1 YRPVVFADRV
11 RFRRRAASA
20 RAPEADGA
28 VAPAEL
34 LDTGPLLLA
43 LLPAPVRVYD
53 SRSGKAPDGTDA
65 DTGAT
70 DVKWVRGT
78 RLRIDVAYV
87 LGDTTR
93 PTGVPPDAQG
103 VALNV
108 TATSIK
114 YGGRLMVWS
123 GALADSE
130 PPATSSVNWSATSGQ
145 VNSLV
150 LSRCGEGRVHVEL
163 NGASGCEA
171 EVIID
176 VVGYLAAALV

>member
-1 YRPVVFADRV
+1 MLADRSRSRRV
-11 RFRRRAASA
+11 RRGAP
-20 RAPEADGA
+20 APEQRGSI
-28 VAPAEL
+28 APAEL
-34 LDTGPLLLA
+34 LDSGSLLLA

-53 SRSGKAPDGTDA
+53 SRAGREPDGTDA

-87 LGDTTR
+87 LGNTAL
-93 PTGVPPDAQG
+93 PTGVPPDALG
-103 VALNV
+103 VALNL
-108 TATSIK
+108 TATSIRF
-114 YGGRLMVWS
+114 GGRLTVWS

-130 PPATSSVNWSATSGQ
+130 PPATSSVNWSATTGQ

-150 LSRCGEGRVHVEL
+150 MSRCGEGRVHVEL

-171 EVIID
+171 EVIVD